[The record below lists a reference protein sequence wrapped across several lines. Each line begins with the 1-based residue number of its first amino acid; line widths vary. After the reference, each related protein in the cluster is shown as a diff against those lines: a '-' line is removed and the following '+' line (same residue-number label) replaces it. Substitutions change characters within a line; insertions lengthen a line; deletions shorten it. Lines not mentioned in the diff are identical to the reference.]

1 MSNVYKIWQLLGNI
15 WQKLTYW
22 YSIPDIYFYQEDDGD
37 DGDGGK
43 NTIIS
48 D

>member
-1 MSNVYKIWQLLGNI
+1 MTIAWKYMTKINLLI
-15 WQKLTYW
+15 